1 VNLVFEVNDAAVREA
16 LFRRHMFDALK
27 ALRADTQALWGA
39 MTAQQ
44 VVEHLAW
51 TFEMSTGR
59 ARVECRLPEEQRVKL
74 RAFLYDNRPSPHGF
88 ANPELV
94 DGLPPLRHP
103 DLESARL
110 GLRAEVDHFLD
121 DTGLIPP
128 GAVFVHPL
136 FGGLGREEWARS
148 HFKHTHHHL
157 MQFGLIGG
165 E

>member
-1 VNLVFEVNDAAVREA
+1 MNLVFEVNDAGVRDA

-27 ALRADTQALWGA
+27 ALRADTPPLWGA

-44 VVEHLAW
+44 VVEHLLW

-59 ARVECRLPEEQRVKL
+59 ARVECRLPDEKRALL
-74 RAFLYDNRPSPHGF
+74 RAFLYDNRPTPHGF
-88 ANPELV
+88 SNPELV

-103 DLESARL
+103 DLDAARRA
-110 GLRAEVDHFLD
+110 LREEVDRFLD
-121 DTGLIPP
+121 DAGAIPAD
-128 GAVFVHPL
+128 AVFVHPL
-136 FGGLGREEWARS
+136 FGAIGREEWSRT

-157 MQFGLIGG
+157 LQFGLIGG